1 MWFNIF
7 RGGMHSA
14 KAKETDTNWQQTTE
28 TNKNDKHHVG
38 PETVHTAKHVSKQ
51 FVPRSFLARSFSSTR
66 KLQHGADPRDSTNV
80 FETCCKKH
88 NFLRWQHH
96 IFSEA
101 QIIFLTG
108 MWPGCKSWQFCPS
121 FSSWNSGM
129 ATCCFRLERNLL
141 YTDVASARCYC
152 LHFCIFPDFCAAVG
166 IKSHQRR

>member
-88 NFLRWQHH
+88 TIFWDDSTISSARRRSFSWPACGLAANHDSFVQVSPAETQVWLRAVSGWRE
-96 IFSEA
+96 IYY
-101 QIIFLTG
+101 IP
-108 MWPGCKSWQFCPS
+108 MWP
-121 FSSWNSGM
+121 
-129 ATCCFRLERNLL
+129 
-141 YTDVASARCYC
+141 
-152 LHFCIFPDFCAAVG
+152 LHVVIVCIFAFSQTFV
-166 IKSHQRR
+166 QL